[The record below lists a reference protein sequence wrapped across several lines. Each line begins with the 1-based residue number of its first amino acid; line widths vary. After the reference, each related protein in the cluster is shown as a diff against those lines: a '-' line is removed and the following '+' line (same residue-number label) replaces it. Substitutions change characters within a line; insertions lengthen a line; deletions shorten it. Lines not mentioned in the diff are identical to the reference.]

1 MKNIERIGRSAENEP
16 TQKSPFTDEML
27 ENMKQFT
34 VAEYFSMSP
43 DDENYVAASQM
54 NLRYYYDENGDMTKY
69 NAPSTLATNKAN
81 EETSQDAEHDKKR
94 SNLKKKMAKVV
105 VSLLVAGGMAGIAGG
120 AITYYNP
127 TWVQQVEA
135 TTHNIL
141 HPVQKLTKEDQTTR
155 DKQATKNANSNKE
168 KSAEQDKQDN
178 SWKQHLIS
186 LNVPDQTKVG
196 TIDLGTT
203 GTHHTLNKVSS
214 YTSLEGVN
222 SDTANIT
229 GDAIGGSGIKI
240 WAHDHQDSSITD
252 GFTQLGTPSNI
263 GSSYLNTSKGLI
275 NSPRIG
281 QIDTYTSTDASGN
294 KTTVSYIVKDVVY
307 ADAKT
312 GNIIDSNGNPIY
324 NSNVIASNPW
334 NANNYKIDS
343 EGNPIAGTQGQGDAQ
358 DLHTA
363 IESTCVQMNN
373 NTLLPNNAQYKVK
386 DQYQEAKNFRVV
398 DITTLNSISYNGTTY
413 TFGNANSNSAP
424 GSGTTQLIN
433 KTTASTNK

>member
-1 MKNIERIGRSAENEP
+1 M
-16 TQKSPFTDEML
+16 
-27 ENMKQFT
+27 
-34 VAEYFSMSP
+34 VA
-43 DDENYVAASQM
+43 
-54 NLRYYYDENGDMTKY
+54 
-69 NAPSTLATNKAN
+69 
-81 EETSQDAEHDKKR
+81 
-94 SNLKKKMAKVV
+94 
-105 VSLLVAGGMAGIAGG
+105 
-120 AITYYNP
+120 
-127 TWVQQVEA
+127 
-135 TTHNIL
+135 
-141 HPVQKLTKEDQTTR
+141 
-155 DKQATKNANSNKE
+155 
-168 KSAEQDKQDN
+168 
-178 SWKQHLIS
+178 
-186 LNVPDQTKVG
+186 
-196 TIDLGTT
+196 
-203 GTHHTLNKVSS
+203 
-214 YTSLEGVN
+214 
-222 SDTANIT
+222 
-229 GDAIGGSGIKI
+229 
-240 WAHDHQDSSITD
+240 
-252 GFTQLGTPSNI
+252 
-263 GSSYLNTSKGLI
+263 
-275 NSPRIG
+275 RIG